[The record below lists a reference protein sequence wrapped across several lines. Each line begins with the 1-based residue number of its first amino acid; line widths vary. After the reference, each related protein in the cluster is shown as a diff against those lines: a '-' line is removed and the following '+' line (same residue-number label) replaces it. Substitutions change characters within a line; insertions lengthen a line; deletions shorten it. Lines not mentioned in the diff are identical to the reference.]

1 VRCDVAT
8 TAAAAF
14 AVCSILAIAGAS
26 RGHPLLERVFKPLAT
41 LLLLPVLGWPAGATA
56 RWLALG
62 ICFSALGDLALLWK
76 SDRAFARG
84 LGAFFAAHL
93 AYLIGFA
100 QVGRLSAVA
109 MAVTASVALATAFSV
124 RQLWPRIPGLRLPIL
139 AYAVAL
145 SAMVAAASAV
155 ANDIPCAWLALP
167 GAALF
172 YVSDSCLAWNRFV
185 RRIQAAPLLVLS
197 LYWLGQFGIASAGHS
212 IDAGGRAGSSRE
224 VACRLCSHR
233 SS

>member
-8 TAAAAF
+8 TATAAF
-14 AVCSILAIAGAS
+14 AVCALLAIAGAS
-26 RGHPLLERVFKPLAT
+26 WGQPVLERVFKPLAT

-62 ICFSALGDLALLWK
+62 ICFSAAGDVALLWK

-100 QVGRLSAVA
+100 QAGHSSALAVA
-109 MAVTASVALATAFSV
+109 MTAAVTLSTSLSL
-124 RQLWPRIPGLRLPIL
+124 RHLWPRIHGLRVPIL

-145 SAMVAAASAV
+145 SAMVASAASAV
-155 ANDIPCAWLALP
+155 ARDLPLTWLALP
-167 GAALF
+167 GAVLF
-172 YVSDSCLAWNRFV
+172 YVSDGCLAWNRFV
-185 RRIQAAPLLVLS
+185 RRIRAAPLLILS
-197 LYWLGQFGIASAGHS
+197 LYWLGQFGIASAGHA
-212 IDAGGRAGSSRE
+212 IDAGKRTCPLPPASR
-224 VACRLCSHR
+224 
-233 SS
+233 